1 MGNVEVCLKRFLT
14 MNPMN
19 SVNSVNPMKRVQP
32 IALFVVEN
40 SMLSAISVRGL
51 MDTRDKIRNYGK

>member
-19 SVNSVNPMKRVQP
+19 SVKRVQP

-40 SMLSAISVRGL
+40 SMLSAISARGL

>member
-14 MNPMN
+14 M
-19 SVNSVNPMKRVQP
+19 NPMKRVQP

-40 SMLSAISVRGL
+40 SMLSAISARGL